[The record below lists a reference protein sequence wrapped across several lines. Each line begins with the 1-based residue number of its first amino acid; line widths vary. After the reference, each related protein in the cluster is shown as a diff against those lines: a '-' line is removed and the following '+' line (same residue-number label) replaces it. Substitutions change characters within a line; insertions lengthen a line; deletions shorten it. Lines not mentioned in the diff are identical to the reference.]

1 MVAMFLFPT
10 GLGQVLDTYAHIR
23 GGLSTCRA
31 FEAVARRRRV
41 TPPTIRSACTR
52 NLGLTSQDF
61 HMLTRPE
68 HEPHFRR
75 FILSRFPL
83 LAEPIGR
90 FLDGLPPDGQLVADE
105 PAPYG
110 KPGTAPAPRV
120 VKMLTKWSN
129 HPGVPAQ
136 IKAEMQILAEEMQEY
151 HHNL

>member
-1 MVAMFLFPT
+1 MFLFPT

-31 FEAVARRRRV
+31 FEAVAKRRRV

-52 NLGLTSQDF
+52 NLGLSSQDF
-61 HMLTRPE
+61 HILTKPE
-68 HEPHFRR
+68 HEPDFRR

-90 FLDGLPPDGQLVADE
+90 FLDGLPPGGNFVAEE

-110 KPGTAPAPRV
+110 KPVKTTAPRV
-120 VKMLTKWSN
+120 AMMLTQWSR
-129 HPGVPAQ
+129 HPGVPAE
-136 IKAEMQILAEEMQEY
+136 IKAEMQKLAEEMQEY
-151 HHNL
+151 HYNL